1 MPGNVPATRIRLA
14 AVRFLLGF
22 ISSVYLG
29 LSPGWFDGPC
39 SKTNHPDNTRPQ
51 AATFYAYSYG
61 LPILH
66 PRDGHERIIVNS
78 ILNLLRAFRE

>member
-29 LSPGWFDGPC
+29 LSPRWFDGPC
-39 SKTNHPDNTRPQ
+39 PKTNYPDTTRHH
-51 AATFYAYSYG
+51 AVTFCAHLYG

-66 PRDGHERIIVNS
+66 PRAMVTSGS
-78 ILNLLRAFRE
+78 SSTAS

>member
-14 AVRFLLGF
+14 AVRFLVGL

-51 AATFYAYSYG
+51 A
-61 LPILH
+61 
-66 PRDGHERIIVNS
+66 VN
-78 ILNLLRAFRE
+78 F